1 MWDLLYYLRFWL
13 VACFIIGAL
22 TGSFAYF
29 SPRQKPIARWVGW
42 TGLAAIAGAIALA
55 LEALQGPAALSLTS
69 ALLFYGVFLC
79 GATLGALIK
88 FGNLSAHESWAV
100 GLAPLVVI
108 WLIAAN
114 WALPNYSVLPNTGNR
129 TSSAAQTNP
138 ITSPMTNQSG
148 ASENTPSA
156 LAVPADRE
164 ETQGRTCQQRI
175 QAEVDL
181 KNIVFHKQSVRINRH
196 MRPLLDKVA
205 GVIRRCANTVIKVY
219 AYADSLTSTE
229 INRLLAER
237 RTQAV
242 IDYLI
247 RAGVPATNFETN
259 DYKNINFPDIH
270 DQSAKSRAV
279 HISAQ

>member
-1 MWDLLYYLRFWL
+1 
-13 VACFIIGAL
+13 
-22 TGSFAYF
+22 
-29 SPRQKPIARWVGW
+29 
-42 TGLAAIAGAIALA
+42 ALA

-69 ALLFYGVFLC
+69 ALLFYGVFLS

-100 GLAPLVVI
+100 GLAPLMVI

-114 WALPNYSVLPNTGNR
+114 WALPNYSVLPNTENR
-129 TSSAAQTNP
+129 TSSAAQTN
-138 ITSPMTNQSG
+138 PMTNQSG

-175 QAEVDL
+175 QAEVEL

-219 AYADSLTSTE
+219 AYADSLTSIE

-259 DYKNINFPDIH
+259 DYKNINFPDLY